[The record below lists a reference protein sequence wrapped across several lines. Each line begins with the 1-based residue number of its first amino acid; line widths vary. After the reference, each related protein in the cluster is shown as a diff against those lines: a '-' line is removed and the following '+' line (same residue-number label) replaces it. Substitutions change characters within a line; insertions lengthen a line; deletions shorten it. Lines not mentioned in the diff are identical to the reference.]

1 MYVCMGV
8 YIIAALRFLCISMM
22 MSVAGDLPSVLVI
35 SACQTMSPAKDQR
48 EENDAHNDV
57 SHSPSLSPFFSCRN
71 LYKLKIEE

>member
-1 MYVCMGV
+1 MYE
-8 YIIAALRFLCISMM
+8 CIYNRRPTFSLYSMM

-57 SHSPSLSPFFSCRN
+57 SHPLFSLSLPFFFMSE
-71 LYKLKIEE
+71 LV

>member
-1 MYVCMGV
+1 MYECV
-8 YIIAALRFLCISMM
+8 YNRRPTLSLYSMM

-57 SHSPSLSPFFSCRN
+57 SHSPPLSLFSSCRN

>member
-1 MYVCMGV
+1 
-8 YIIAALRFLCISMM
+8 MM

-57 SHSPSLSPFFSCRN
+57 SHPPSPSLSPFFHVGTCIS
-71 LYKLKIEE
+71 

>member
-1 MYVCMGV
+1 MYECV
-8 YIIAALRFLCISMM
+8 YNRRPTFSLYSMM

-57 SHSPSLSPFFSCRN
+57 SHSTSLALFSCRN

>member
-1 MYVCMGV
+1 MYECV
-8 YIIAALRFLCISMM
+8 YNRRPTFSLYSMM

-57 SHSPSLSPFFSCRN
+57 SHPSSLSLLFFISCRN

>member
-1 MYVCMGV
+1 MYESV
-8 YIIAALRFLCISMM
+8 YNRRPTFSLYSMM

-57 SHSPSLSPFFSCRN
+57 SHSTSLALFSCRN